1 MNIVQTEIENYALN
15 HTQKSDKIF
24 DELKAE
30 TYEQSDCPQMLV
42 GNLEGTLLQLLVKI
56 SGAKNALEIGMFT
69 GYSGLRIASALP
81 KDGKLICC
89 DVNPETSKIARKYFD
104 KSGYGHKV
112 EIKLAPALETLERLK
127 DQKFDF
133 VFIDADKQNYPNYFN
148 KVIDMVPSGGLILI
162 DNCIWSGDVLDPKT
176 PEAKAIN
183 LVNKMVTTD
192 PRVENTLLTIRDG
205 IMLVRKK

>member
-15 HTQKSDKIF
+15 HTKKSDKIF

-81 KDGKLICC
+81 EDGKLICC